1 MTRVVVGVGERRMHR
16 TVEVLG
22 RWRRSRKEEEEVI
35 GNMLVWSMNL
45 WREKTR
51 KTRAKKT
58 KKRAER
64 RLHGE

>member
-22 RWRRSRKEEEEVI
+22 RWRRRRKEEEEVI